1 MSKVF
6 EHDPERI
13 EKLSLEI
20 ISGELMGRNI
30 DPRNEDI
37 IKRVIHTTAD
47 FDYADN
53 LFFSEDAAKKGVEAL
68 KNKCTIVTDTEMARS
83 GINKKTLESLG
94 CTAACFMSDSAVAAE
109 AKERGVTRAWVSM
122 ERACDIE
129 GDLIFAIGNAPT
141 ALISIHELFTMGR
154 LSPVLVIAVPVG
166 FVNVVEAKELLIG
179 SGIPVIAA
187 RGNKGG
193 STVAAAIVNALM
205 YRITRKR

>member
-6 EHDPERI
+6 EHNPERI

-129 GDLIFAIGNAPT
+129 GNLIFAIGNAPT

>member
-13 EKLSLEI
+13 EKLSFEI

>member
-1 MSKVF
+1 MSAVF
-6 EHDPERI
+6 ERDPERI
-13 EKLSLEI
+13 EKLSLDI
-20 ISGELMGRNI
+20 ISRELSGKNL

-53 LFFSEDAAKKGVEAL
+53 LFFSEGAAKKGVDAL
-68 KNKCTIVTDTEMARS
+68 GNKCTIVTDTEMARA

-94 CTAACFMSDSAVAAE
+94 CNAVCFMSDSEVAVE

-129 GDLIFAIGNAPT
+129 GDIIFAIGNAPT
-141 ALISIHELFTMGR
+141 ALISIHELFKTLR

-166 FVNVVEAKELLIG
+166 FVNVVEAKELIIG
-179 SGIPVIAA
+179 SDMPVIAA

>member
-68 KNKCTIVTDTEMARS
+68 KNKCTIVTDTEMPRS